1 MKKNSQKPA
10 MNVVLLQ
17 HQSHLLAGSIQS
29 FSTNLNDDEDLTDD
43 IGYGGGGSFG
53 AR

>member
-1 MKKNSQKPA
+1 

-17 HQSHLLAGSIQS
+17 HHSHLLAGSIQS
-29 FSTNLNDDEDLTDD
+29 FSTNLDDTDDEMEF
-43 IGYGGGGSFG
+43 GGGGAFG